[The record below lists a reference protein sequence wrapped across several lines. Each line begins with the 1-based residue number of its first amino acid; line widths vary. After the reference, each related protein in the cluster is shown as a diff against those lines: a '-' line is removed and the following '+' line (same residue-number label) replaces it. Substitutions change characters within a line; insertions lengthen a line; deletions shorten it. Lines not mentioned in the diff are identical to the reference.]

1 MLQAIT
7 PINNRLPISGAFAIS
22 PIAELSDD
30 LLHMLSSDEQDELSS
45 FKNRRRKKEFVAAR
59 LLLRKMS
66 RQMGMKG
73 EEFIILK
80 DEMGRPS
87 GKCGANSYY
96 VSIAHTR
103 DDVFCGITK
112 DASIGVDLEPVNR
125 PVTGAL
131 RERMIHPDESQSLK
145 GIDAVR
151 LWTIKEAFIKLE
163 GCGLR
168 MNMNDVQ
175 VQRDKNDFFVQLN
188 NDKTA
193 KICSFQAD
201 NNWLAVAFYHKP

>member
-7 PINNRLPISGAFAIS
+7 PINNRLPIPGAFAIS
-22 PIAELSDD
+22 PISELSDD
-30 LLHMLSSDEQDELSS
+30 LLSLLSSDERDELAS
-45 FKNRRRKKEFVAAR
+45 FKNRRRKKEFLTAR
-59 LLLRKMS
+59 LMLKKMS

-73 EEFIILK
+73 DEFIILK

-87 GKCGANSYY
+87 GKSGASRYC

-103 DDVFCGITK
+103 DDVFCGITQST
-112 DASIGVDLEPVNR
+112 AIGVDLEPVNR
-125 PVTGAL
+125 TVTGAL
-131 RERMIHPDESQSLK
+131 RERILHPAESQSLK
-145 GIDAVR
+145 KMDAVR

-168 MNMNDVQ
+168 MNMNDVR
-175 VQRDKNDFFVQLN
+175 VQRNKNDFFVQIN

-193 KICSFQAD
+193 KICSFQAAS
-201 NNWLAVAFYHKP
+201 NWLSVAFYHKP